1 MSTEESK
8 VTQTTGEAAGQQEA
22 SSPPPEKKKSRSRP
36 VKVYLTVLFFVAL
49 LLLVMSFFM
58 QQRSHQAL
66 TDLNES
72 LSSQESLMD
81 LQMEKQKLEL
91 KTGKLEKERDE
102 AQSKLDQKEKEAQA
116 LEWLRQIEDATR
128 KSYSRARE
136 LVEQFHESGL
146 EEALP
151 DESVVEGGSSPKET
165 YWSIYSYLF

>member
-1 MSTEESK
+1 MP
-8 VTQTTGEAAGQQEA
+8 QTTGEQTSQQETPP
-22 SSPPPEKKKSRSRP
+22 SPPPEKKKSRSRP

-72 LSSQESLMD
+72 LSSQESLLD
-81 LQMEKQKLEL
+81 LQMDKQKLEI
-91 KTGKLEKERDE
+91 KVGELEKEKNE

-136 LVEQFHESGL
+136 LVESFQKSGL
-146 EEALP
+146 EEYLP

-165 YWSIYSYLF
+165 YWNIYSYLF